1 VWRKILHFVAI
12 PPTTVNFI
20 SKINKLING
29 PQFAYIELEAL
40 LSIMDA
46 RALLANRIKEPK
58 IDIQA
63 ASSPKQS
70 KFSFTG
76 ASIIFCIGA
85 ATLEG
90 C

>member
-1 VWRKILHFVAI
+1 
-12 PPTTVNFI
+12 
-20 SKINKLING
+20 
-29 PQFAYIELEAL
+29 
-40 LSIMDA
+40 MDA
-46 RALLANRIKEPK
+46 RALLGNRIMELK